1 LHTFICITVIVDTK
15 AVQEVNLVRKGN
27 MIRITSSV
35 SVLPSQYSKLK
46 AIVDSARDEYGVT
59 ISIQELL
66 RDGLDNI
73 LEDMDVEKYLK
84 NKGLI

>member
-1 LHTFICITVIVDTK
+1 MKKLRH
-15 AVQEVNLVRKGN
+15 GN

-46 AIVDSARDEYGVT
+46 AVVDSARDEYGVR
-59 ISIQELL
+59 ISIQEVL
-66 RDGLDNI
+66 RDGLDSI
-73 LEDMDVEKYLK
+73 LNDMDVETYLK